1 MNSEINEKSSLL
13 EQILSLDLL
22 QAAELVK
29 ELENK
34 LGLPLM
40 GSYVHSTQNSV
51 ESGSETPIVEKTE
64 YSVILKEFGSDK
76 KVSIIKA
83 IREIKV
89 NYNQGELTLK
99 GAMDF
104 IGSLPKAVV
113 SNTSKEEAEKI
124 KKMLVDAGASKV
136 ELE

>member
-22 QAAELVK
+22 QAAELAK

-40 GSYVHSTQNSV
+40 GSYAHSTQSSV
-51 ESGSETPIVEKTE
+51 ESGSEAPIVEKTE

-89 NYNQGELTLK
+89 SYNQGELTLK

-124 KKMLVDAGASKV
+124 KKMLIDAGASIV